1 MRRLLVAAIFV
12 LASWA
17 PFIASAHGLNQHTQS
32 PPPPADGQTIG
43 ERNPIVA
50 IAAAVGII
58 LTGAAGIYIYRII
71 KKGL

>member
-1 MRRLLVAAIFV
+1 MRRLLVAVIFV
-12 LASWA
+12 LASSA
-17 PFIASAHGLNQHTQS
+17 LFIASAQALDQHTPS
-32 PPPPADGQTIG
+32 PAPPADGQTIG

-50 IAAAVGII
+50 IAAAAGII